1 MDATTPPP
9 AGATP
14 PVFTPAPP
22 PPPPALVTVSKPR
35 KSRGWMIAALVL
47 LLLLGISALFNL
59 GLLTQSLADLSRQHQ
74 RSGGPRLEEV
84 VVEDNGAGHKV
95 AVIPIEGII
104 SSMPI
109 DGTGFTMVD
118 VVKAQLNRA
127 EDDDKVQAVVLRVD
141 SPGGEVL
148 ASDEIAGAIREF
160 QENAGKPVIVSM
172 GNLAASGG
180 YYVSAPCRWIVAN
193 ELTITGSIGV
203 IMSGLNYRGL
213 MDKLGLEPQVYKSGR
228 FKDMMSGS
236 RKPGEI
242 SEEERTMVNNLID
255 EVYGKFKRV
264 VEDGRTAAHKLN
276 GTDGKALIKN
286 WADYADGRVFSGSE
300 AFKLGFVDELGN
312 FRVAVDRALDI
323 AGLEAADVV
332 EYRRR
337 VEFADL
343 FRMFGQSESRA
354 IKVDLGIETPKLK
367 AGQPYFLSPT
377 YLH

>member
-1 MDATTPPP
+1 MDATSPPP
-9 AGATP
+9 TGATP

-22 PPPPALVTVSKPR
+22 PPALVTDSKPR

-59 GLLTQSLADLSRQHQ
+59 GLLMQSFADLSRQHQ
-74 RSGGPRLEEV
+74 RAGGPRLEEV
-84 VVEDNGAGHKV
+84 VVEDNGADHKV

-127 EDDDKVQAVVLRVD
+127 ENDDEVKAVVLRVD

-148 ASDEIAGAIREF
+148 ASDEIAGAIRDF
-160 QENAGKPVIVSM
+160 QENADKPVIVSM

-180 YYVSAPCRWIVAN
+180 YYVAAPCRWIVAN

-228 FKDMMSGS
+228 FKDMLSGS

-242 SEEERTMVNNLID
+242 SEEERIMVNNLID
-255 EVYGKFKRV
+255 EVYEKFKSV
-264 VEDGRTAAHKLN
+264 VEAGRTEAHKQN
-276 GTDGKALIKN
+276 GTDGRVLIKN
-286 WADYADGRVFSGSE
+286 WEDYADGRVFSGSE
-300 AFKLGFVDELGN
+300 AHKLGFVDELGN
-312 FRVAVDRALDI
+312 FNAAVDRALDI
-323 AGLEAADVV
+323 AGLEAADLV
-332 EYRRR
+332 EYQRR
-337 VEFADL
+337 VEFGDIL
-343 FRMFGQSESRA
+343 RMFGQTESRA
-354 IKVDLGIETPKLK
+354 IKVDIGIETPKLK
-367 AGQPYFLSPT
+367 AGQPYFLSPI